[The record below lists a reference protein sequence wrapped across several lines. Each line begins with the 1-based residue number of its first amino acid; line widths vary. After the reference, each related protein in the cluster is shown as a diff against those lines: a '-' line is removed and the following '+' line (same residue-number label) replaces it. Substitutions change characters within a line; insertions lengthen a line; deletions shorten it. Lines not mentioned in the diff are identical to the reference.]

1 MSFADRDEAEAF
13 LTRYPEVKLIE
24 LYLIDLNGVPRGK
37 WLRREELP
45 ALYDTGRA
53 VPHSLLATDI
63 HGVDVPGT
71 GLLWETGDADGWI
84 RPLAGSLQP
93 MPWHPAPAA
102 QVQATFDPASPP
114 GAAAEPR
121 RVLETIERRL
131 RDEGHHPVM
140 AAELEFYLLAAGRGP
155 RGRPRPAAPP
165 GGETPHAA
173 QVYGLEPLAAFAGFF
188 NDLYRACETLQL
200 PARTAISEAAPG
212 QFEITLQHQCGAV
225 AAIDEAIR
233 YKRLVKGLAMRH
245 GMRASFM
252 AKPFAGLPG
261 NGLHLHISLADD
273 AGTNLFAGPAPEGSE
288 RLRHGIG
295 GLLATMSESLALL
308 CPHANSYRRFQAHSY
323 APLAPAWGVNNRTVP
338 LRIPAGPPASRHL
351 EHRIAGA
358 DANLYL
364 AAAALLAGLH
374 HGIHRQLDPGA
385 PVTGDGYA
393 TDRPQLT
400 TIWHQALA
408 DFAAS
413 DWAAEYFNPT
423 FRRAYS
429 TIKAHEQ
436 SQFHA
441 EVGEQDWRWYL
452 DVV

>member
-1 MSFADRDEAEAF
+1 MTFATRDEADDF
-13 LTRYPEVKLIE
+13 LARHPEIKLIE

-71 GLLWETGDADGWI
+71 GLLWETGDADGWV
-84 RPLAGSLQP
+84 RPLAGGLQP
-93 MPWHPAPAA
+93 MPWHPEPAA
-102 QVQATFDPASPP
+102 QVQAAFDPASPP
-114 GAAAEPR
+114 GADAEPR
-121 RVLETIERRL
+121 QVLAAVEQRL
-131 RDEGHHPVM
+131 NDDGYTAVL
-140 AAELEFYLLAAGRGP
+140 AAELEFYLLAAGRDAT
-155 RGRPRPAAPP
+155 GRPRPAAPP

-188 NDLYRACETLQL
+188 DDLYLACDRLEL

-212 QFEITLQHQCGAV
+212 QFEITLQHRPGAV

-252 AKPFAGLPG
+252 AKPFAALPG
-261 NGLHLHISLADD
+261 NGLHLHVSLAGGSG
-273 AGTNLFAGPAPEGSE
+273 ANLFASLQPQGSE
-288 RLRHGIG
+288 LLRHGIG
-295 GLLATMSESLALL
+295 GLLATMRDSLALL

-338 LRIPAGPPASRHL
+338 LRIPAGPPETRHL

-374 HGIHRQLDPGA
+374 HGIRRQLDPGE
-385 PVTGDGYA
+385 PVSGDGYA
-393 TDRPQLT
+393 AQKPQLT
-400 TIWHQALA
+400 TVWSQALA

-413 DWAAEYFNPT
+413 EWAADHFNPT
-423 FRRAYS
+423 FRRAFT
-429 TIKAHEQ
+429 TIKEHEQ
-436 SQFHA
+436 AMFYA